1 MNIKNQTNSANIKYL
16 VLSYFFLLIFIGCQS
31 GEGEKS
37 KSKNLDENKN
47 NKIETELKVCIF
59 STKNDSK
66 SEGINMELPYPCEWK
81 INSGQNQNV
90 VKKFEKVFTDG
101 SALEELLVISNI
113 GRSLTEK
120 EINLL
125 LSEKIL
131 SEGMD
136 PAKDRS
142 ISFER
147 LEINGKPSAKIVYE
161 TKLNNLGSE
170 IFSKVVQTFVYHNQ
184 CLIRIQQGTFSQ
196 SKEKAESLYNDF
208 NDLFTRLTTS
218 TKFHDN

>member
-1 MNIKNQTNSANIKYL
+1 MKRKITVTRFLSIFLIIICGCHSNNKQESQTTNPN
-16 VLSYFFLLIFIGCQS
+16 
-31 GEGEKS
+31 
-37 KSKNLDENKN
+37 ENKN
-47 NKIETELKVCIF
+47 VSIETELRVCMF
-59 STKNDSK
+59 STKNEPK
-66 SEGINMELPYPCEWK
+66 SEGINMELPYPCEWQ

-90 VKKFEKVFTDG
+90 VKKFKKVLTDG
-101 SALEELLVISNI
+101 SSLEELLVISNI

-136 PAKDRS
+136 PTKDRT

-161 TKLNNLGSE
+161 TKLNNLGTE
-170 IFSKVVQTFVYHNQ
+170 IFSKVVQNCVYHNQ

-196 SKEKAESLYNDF
+196 SKEKAESLFNEY
-208 NDLFTRLTTS
+208 NDLFTKLTTG
-218 TKFHDN
+218 TKFNNN